1 MFEGYENRF
10 IPKTMKYENFD
21 IEDFIAD
28 EFFVSWIRQDSKEA
42 NLFWQS
48 WLAEHPDKI
57 EKVQKAREIILN
69 AQPKR
74 IEPSQKDYTEVL
86 EGILSP
92 NKRLFYEDTTKKG
105 HGIFKYAASIS
116 ILLALLGGLFYFNH
130 IEKVENTAAI
140 EEVVMNAKKVPFGQ
154 KSTIILS
161 DGSKVKLN
169 AGATLTY
176 PEKFG
181 HSKSREVYLS
191 GEAFF
196 EIARDTARPFLIK
209 SKEVTTKVL
218 GTSFNLKEKAG
229 SVSVTVLTGKV
240 KVFTESDTAANDA
253 VFLKPGQQ
261 ADYNPQSNKIEV
273 SHADLEAVTAW
284 KEDIIYFEQ
293 ANFKEVAS
301 RLEKWYGVKVELKR
315 NVDGKFSGRFKNKA
329 LKDVLT
335 GLSYT
340 SDFEFDIEN
349 ETVFIY

>member
-1 MFEGYENRF
+1 
-10 IPKTMKYENFD
+10 MKYENFD

-48 WLAEHPDKI
+48 WLAAHPEKL

-86 EGILSP
+86 EGIVSP
-92 NKRLFYEDTTKKG
+92 NKRLFFEDTKKKNNG
-105 HGIFKYAASIS
+105 LFKYAASIS

-130 IEKVENTAAI
+130 TEKNEAALAA
-140 EEVVMNAKKVPFGQ
+140 EEVVMSSKYVPFGQ

-181 HSKSREVYLS
+181 QSKNREVYLS

-196 EIARDTARPFLIK
+196 EISRDTARPFLIK

-240 KVFTESDTAANDA
+240 KVFTEKDKEAKDA

-261 ADYNPQSNKIEV
+261 ANYDPQSSKIEV
-273 SHADLEAVTAW
+273 SLVDLEAISAW
-284 KEDIIYFEQ
+284 KEDIIYFEH
-293 ANFKEVAS
+293 ADFKEVTS
-301 RLEKWYGVKVELKR
+301 RLEKWYGVKIEIKR
-315 NVDGKFSGRFKNKA
+315 KVDGRFSGRFKNKA